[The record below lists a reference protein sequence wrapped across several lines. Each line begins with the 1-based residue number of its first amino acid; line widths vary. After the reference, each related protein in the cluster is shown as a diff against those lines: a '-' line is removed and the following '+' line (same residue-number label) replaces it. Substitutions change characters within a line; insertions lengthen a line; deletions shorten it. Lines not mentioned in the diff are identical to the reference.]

1 MPEVLQRE
9 KSAESLSREGP
20 NVTNRIN
27 QTSRR
32 HLARACQ
39 FTHLGGLPDLC
50 RLGVAA
56 AASTAAAPS
65 TYASRLRADFFDD
78 FRPSPVPPLGLV
90 PPFVAPP
97 PPPLACAPAWDPFAR
112 VPPFVTV
119 VETVVAS
126 VASSPNTSHMAGL
139 TDESASRKDA
149 ALAFLGMTLLNVVE
163 RSTPSPPGEDEP
175 SSSPLEDEPP
185 PGDDGPPPSVSETR
199 AKFPTL

>member
-1 MPEVLQRE
+1 M
-9 KSAESLSREGP
+9 
-20 NVTNRIN
+20 
-27 QTSRR
+27 
-32 HLARACQ
+32 
-39 FTHLGGLPDLC
+39 C

-78 FRPSPVPPLGLV
+78 FLTLSVPPLAPT
-90 PPFVAPP
+90 PPFVAPTP
-97 PPPLACAPAWDPFAR
+97 PPFAWDPFACDPYAR

-119 VETVVAS
+119 VETVVPPS

>member
-1 MPEVLQRE
+1 
-9 KSAESLSREGP
+9 
-20 NVTNRIN
+20 
-27 QTSRR
+27 
-32 HLARACQ
+32 
-39 FTHLGGLPDLC
+39 LPDLC

-78 FRPSPVPPLGLV
+78 FLTLSVPPLA
-90 PPFVAPP
+90 PTTPFVAPP
-97 PPPLACAPAWDPFAR
+97 PPPFAWDPFACDPFAR

-119 VETVVAS
+119 VETVVPPS